1 MFLQPKSR
9 TFKKDRKNFIKKNY
23 QGKAILAK
31 RYKLSF
37 GAYGLK
43 ALASSALKASQI
55 ESVRRV
61 LVRYLRKIGHIWIRI
76 FPSKPISGKPLKTRM
91 GKGKGSVQFWAA
103 PVKPGQILFEIN
115 GAISK
120 EFAQNILKQASHK
133 LPIATKFVAYD
144 SISTSRS

>member
-61 LVRYLRKIGHIWIRI
+61 LVRYLRKIGHI
-76 FPSKPISGKPLKTRM
+76 
-91 GKGKGSVQFWAA
+91 
-103 PVKPGQILFEIN
+103 
-115 GAISK
+115 
-120 EFAQNILKQASHK
+120 
-133 LPIATKFVAYD
+133 
-144 SISTSRS
+144 